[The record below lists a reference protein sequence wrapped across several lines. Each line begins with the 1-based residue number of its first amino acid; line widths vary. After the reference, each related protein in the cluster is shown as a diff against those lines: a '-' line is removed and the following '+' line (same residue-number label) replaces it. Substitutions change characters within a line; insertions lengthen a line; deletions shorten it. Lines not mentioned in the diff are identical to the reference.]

1 MGRRPLQNVLDLMLL
16 KRQLVLP
23 VLKTLELWI
32 SRSMLDLIFSL
43 IYPEKCIKFNQWSG
57 VCRTPKKPI
66 RSREILDFTRHLL
79 REILLV
85 GIW

>member
-43 IYPEKCIKFNQWSG
+43 IYPEKCIK
-57 VCRTPKKPI
+57 CI
-66 RSREILDFTRHLL
+66 
-79 REILLV
+79 
-85 GIW
+85 